1 MDVKNFIAKRVAQ
14 YFKQGDVVN
23 LGIGIPTLS
32 ANYASE
38 DVMIQAEN
46 GIVGIG
52 DHGEGLQSVDSFID
66 ASGVQIVPTI
76 GASVFSSATSFG
88 IIRSGRLDAT
98 VLGALEVSE
107 FGDLAN
113 WATPKR
119 AFGMGGAMDL
129 VVGAK
134 KVIVAME
141 HCTKNGSPK
150 IVKECTLP
158 YTGLR
163 CVDHIVTELC
173 VFDVSETGLVLREL
187 AHGQTIEDV
196 ANMTA
201 APFRVADDL
210 RKMEI

>member
-1 MDVKNFIAKRVAQ
+1 MDAKNFIAKRVAK
-14 YFKQGDVVN
+14 YFEPGDVVN

-32 ANYASE
+32 AQYAAE
-38 DVMIQAEN
+38 TVLFHGEN
-46 GIVGIG
+46 GIIGVG
-52 DHGEGLQSVDSFID
+52 DLAKGLLFVESFCN
-66 ASGVQIVPTI
+66 ASGEEIVPAV
-76 GASVFSSATSFG
+76 GASICSSATSFG
-88 IIRSGRLDAT
+88 IVRGGRLAAT

-141 HCTKNGSPK
+141 HCTKDGLPK
-150 IVKECTLP
+150 IRKECTFP

-163 CVDHIVTELC
+163 CVNHIVTELC
-173 VFDVSETGLVLREL
+173 VFDVGEKGLLLREL
-187 AHGQTIEDV
+187 APGKTIEDV
-196 ANMTA
+196 AAKTD
-201 APFRVADDL
+201 APFEVADDL
-210 RKMEI
+210 GIIGA